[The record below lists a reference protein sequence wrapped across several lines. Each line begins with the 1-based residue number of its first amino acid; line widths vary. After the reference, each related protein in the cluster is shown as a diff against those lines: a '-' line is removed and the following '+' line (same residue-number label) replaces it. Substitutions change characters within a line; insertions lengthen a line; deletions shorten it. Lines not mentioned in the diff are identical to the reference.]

1 MNKTKQSC
9 TREGENQK
17 EVGSCV
23 NLPRGTMSQ
32 KRTFRTM
39 VLDALPNQVRSNSGV
54 TFRRFTNTYGTH
66 PVETHTSNVA
76 SSEFFMPRPCG
87 AGCNPNR
94 NSHVS
99 GFYFQNKFG
108 VEVLNPIPSDLPS
121 VKRIDNFQTILG
133 NTQRRPL
140 ENYVTSQIRK
150 GDPESRFDC
159 NHDFTC
165 KERLDAKPDRK
176 EVKEAC
182 NDNALDGPKFLH
194 AVHVATSLRSS
205 EYIHG

>member
-1 MNKTKQSC
+1 MNKTKQSR

-17 EVGSCV
+17 EVSSCV
-23 NLPRGTMSQ
+23 NLSRGAMSQ

-39 VLDALPNQVRSNSGV
+39 VLDALPNQVRGNSGV

-66 PVETHTSNVA
+66 PVESHTSNVA
-76 SSEFFMPRPCG
+76 SREFFMPRPCW

-94 NSHVS
+94 NNRVS
-99 GFYFQNKFG
+99 GFYIQNKFG
-108 VEVLNPIPSDLPS
+108 VEVLNLIPSDLPS
-121 VKRIDNFQTILG
+121 VKRIDNFETILG

-140 ENYVTSQIRK
+140 ENYVTNQIRK
-150 GDPESRFDC
+150 GDPESSFDR

-165 KERLDAKPDRK
+165 NKCLDAKPDRK
-176 EVKEAC
+176 DVKEAC
-182 NDNALDGPKFLH
+182 NDNALNGPKFLH
-194 AVHVATSLRSS
+194 SVHVATSLRNS

>member
-1 MNKTKQSC
+1 MNKTKQSR
-9 TREGENQK
+9 TRQGENQK
-17 EVGSCV
+17 EVSSSV
-23 NLPRGTMSQ
+23 NFSGGAMSQ

-87 AGCNPNR
+87 AGCNPNGNNR
-94 NSHVS
+94 LS
-99 GFYFQNKFG
+99 GFHIQNKFG
-108 VEVLNPIPSDLPS
+108 AEVLNLIPSDLPGI
-121 VKRIDNFQTILG
+121 KRINDFEAILG

-150 GDPESRFDC
+150 GNPESCFDC

-165 KERLDAKPDRK
+165 NERLDAKPDRK
-176 EVKEAC
+176 DVKEAC

-194 AVHVATSLRSS
+194 SVHVATSLRNS